1 MRMRIMTRIKVMMMM
16 MMMTTVMIMVMMMMM
31 LMMLMMLMMMM
42 MMMMM
47 MALWRVIFWAILLY
61 LLVAVLRHRPS
72 QTLQAIPLQQ
82 QRLLHLALAGRPEQ
96 SRAVAADWKGR

>member
-1 MRMRIMTRIKVMMMM
+1 MRMRIMTRIKVMM

-31 LMMLMMLMMMM
+31 MMLMMLMML
-42 MMMMM
+42 MMM